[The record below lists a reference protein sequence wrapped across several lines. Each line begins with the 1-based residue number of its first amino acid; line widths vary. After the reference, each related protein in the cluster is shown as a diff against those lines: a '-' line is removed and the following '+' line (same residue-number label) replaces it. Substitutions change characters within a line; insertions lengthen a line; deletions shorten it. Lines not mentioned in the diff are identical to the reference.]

1 MKKTLQVIAL
11 VLLGLSAVYVGAKNY
26 KKSKG
31 ACYNE
36 WEVMFEQPSHL
47 DTAKK

>member
-11 VLLGLSAVYVGAKNY
+11 VLLGLSAVYVGARNY

-31 ACYNE
+31 TCCQE
-36 WEVMFEQPSHL
+36 WEVMFEQSSPA